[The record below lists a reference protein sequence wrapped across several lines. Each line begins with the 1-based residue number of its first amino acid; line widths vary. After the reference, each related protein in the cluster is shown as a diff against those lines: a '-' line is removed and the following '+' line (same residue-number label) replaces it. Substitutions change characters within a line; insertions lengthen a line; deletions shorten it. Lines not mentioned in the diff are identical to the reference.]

1 MKKRIFLMVMDSFGI
16 GSAADAAAFGDSG
29 SNTLASVMGTKG
41 FSAPSLA
48 SLGLFCIDGINAPF
62 DPGVCSGA
70 YARVCEMSKGKD
82 TTIGHWEIAGI
93 RSDVPL
99 PTYPDGFPEDI
110 IREFEKRC
118 GRGVLCNKPYSGTE
132 VIRDY
137 GREHV
142 KTGRLIVYTSADSV
156 FQIAAHE
163 DVVAVDEL
171 YRYCQIARELLTGK
185 NCVGRV
191 IARPFTG
198 EWPYER
204 TSRRHDF
211 SAPPPG
217 KTVLDLLSEAGYATI
232 GVGKI
237 GDVFAD
243 VGITEAIRTSGN
255 DDGMRVCTELLT
267 RDFNGLAFINFVDF
281 DTMYGHRRD
290 VHGYAEAVMRLDAW
304 LPGFLSGMQREDILM
319 ITADH
324 GCDPNYTGT
333 DHTRENVPLLVY
345 GRKIRPGNLG
355 TLSTYSDIA
364 ATVAAYFD
372 VPYSL
377 NGKSFLNQIL

>member
-1 MKKRIFLMVMDSFGI
+1 MDSFGI
-16 GSAADAAAFGDSG
+16 GGAADAAAFGDSG

-142 KTGRLIVYTSADSV
+142 KTGKLIVYTSADSV

-163 DVVAVDEL
+163 DVVPVDEL

-217 KTVLDLLSEAGYATI
+217 KTVLNLLSEAGYATI

-237 GDVFAD
+237 GDVFAG

-290 VHGYAEAVMRLDAW
+290 VNGYAEAVMRLDAW